1 MSKKRLAWRCRD
13 IQQQRDK
20 AEIYNSREWKQLREA
35 KLRAQPLCEKCLAD
49 GRAAGVA
56 GGWIR
61 SAHCVHHI
69 TPIET
74 AATMEDMRRLAFNP
88 ANLMSLCDEC
98 HHKIHEEMRSFD
110 PANVKAR
117 AEARQARWADNIV
130 NRFLLSSHRES
141 EYTEYEEIKE
151 DNETMNENK
160 RLGIFGTLNYEKL
173 KDMTMDERKLAVTNH
188 AKDVLS
194 RKTMDGKGPQIP
206 DDDHDPYD
214 VTAEYTIMD
223 CRYNKQGKI
232 LATFKAQR
240 TIEGLTIELVSFES
254 VTS

>member
-1 MSKKRLAWRCRD
+1 MAKKRNWRGVS
-13 IQQQRDK
+13 DK
-20 AEIYNSREWKQLREA
+20 VAKDKSEIYNSREWKELTIQ
-35 KLRAQPLCEKCLAD
+35 KKRANPLCEQCIKD
-49 GRAAGVA
+49 GEAIGIP
-56 GGWIR
+56 GGYVK
-61 SAHCVHHI
+61 SVECVHHI
-69 TPIET
+69 IPIET
-74 AATMEDMRRLAFNP
+74 ARTKEEMRRLAFDWS
-88 ANLMSLCDEC
+88 NLMSLCKSC
-98 HHKIHEEMRSFD
+98 HARIHKELGSNTAKIVRQ
-110 PANVKAR
+110 R
-117 AEARQARWADNIV
+117 AEARQDRWADN
-130 NRFLLSSHRES
+130 LLSKF
-141 EYTEYEEIKE
+141 TI
-151 DNETMNENK
+151 NNQGTMQENK
-160 RLGIFGTLNYEKL
+160 RLGIFGTINYDKL

-240 TIEGLTIELVSFES
+240 TNEGMNIELVSFES

>member
-1 MSKKRLAWRCRD
+1 MAKRRNWRGVSDKVSK
-13 IQQQRDK
+13 DK
-20 AEIYNSREWKQLREA
+20 QEIYNSREWKELRIQ
-35 KLRAQPLCEKCLAD
+35 KLRANPLCEQCIKD
-49 GRAAGVA
+49 GEAAGIP
-56 GGWIR
+56 GGYIR
-61 SAHCVHHI
+61 SATCVHHI
-69 TPIET
+69 VPIET
-74 AATMEDMRRLAFNP
+74 AKTKDEMKRLAFDVN
-88 ANLMSLCDEC
+88 NLRALCFAC
-98 HHKIHEEMRSFD
+98 HARIHKELGSNTAKIVRQ
-110 PANVKAR
+110 R
-117 AEARQARWADNIV
+117 AEARQDRWADNLRSKFII
-130 NRFLLSSHRES
+130 N
-141 EYTEYEEIKE
+141 
-151 DNETMNENK
+151 NQGTMQQNK

-173 KDMTMDERKLAVTNH
+173 KDMTMDERKSAVTNH

-240 TIEGLTIELVSFES
+240 TIEGLTIELTSFES

>member
-1 MSKKRLAWRCRD
+1 LNDKR
-13 IQQQRDK
+13 
-20 AEIYNSREWKQLREA
+20 WKL
-35 KLRAQPLCEKCLAD
+35 LRAEVFKRTNGLCELCLKE
-49 GRAAGVA
+49 GIYTPGVD
-56 GGWIR
+56 
-61 SAHCVHHI
+61 VHHI
-69 TPIET
+69 RPVEQAKTVQE
-74 AATMEDMRRLAFNP
+74 MERLAYDPNNCQLLCVACHIKVHQDMRTHTKEKVAEN
-88 ANLMSLCDEC
+88 
-98 HHKIHEEMRSFD
+98 
-110 PANVKAR
+110 KAR
-117 AEARQARWADNIV
+117 ARQ
-130 NRFLLSSHRES
+130 RFMEQNDPN
-141 EYTEYEEIKE
+141 YKEE
-151 DNETMNENK
+151 NNQETMQQNK

-240 TIEGLTIELVSFES
+240 TIEGLTIELTSFES

>member
-1 MSKKRLAWRCRD
+1 MAKNRNWRGVS
-13 IQQQRDK
+13 DK
-20 AEIYNSREWKQLREA
+20 VAKDKSEIYNSREWKELRIA
-35 KLRAQPLCEKCLAD
+35 KLRSTNGLCEECMKQ
-49 GRAAGVA
+49 GIVT
-56 GGWIR
+56 
-61 SAHCVHHI
+61 SARCVHHVV
-69 TPIET
+69 PIET
-74 AATMEDMRRLAFNP
+74 ARTKDEMKRLAFDEH
-88 ANLMSLCDEC
+88 NLMALCFAC
-98 HHKIHEEMRSFD
+98 HAKIHKELGSNTAKIVRQ
-110 PANVKAR
+110 R
-117 AEARQARWADNIV
+117 AEARQDRWTDNLMSKFTI
-130 NRFLLSSHRES
+130 N
-141 EYTEYEEIKE
+141 
-151 DNETMNENK
+151 NQGTMQENK
-160 RLGIFGTLNYEKL
+160 RLGIFGTMNYEKL

-240 TIEGLTIELVSFES
+240 TDEGLTIELTSFES